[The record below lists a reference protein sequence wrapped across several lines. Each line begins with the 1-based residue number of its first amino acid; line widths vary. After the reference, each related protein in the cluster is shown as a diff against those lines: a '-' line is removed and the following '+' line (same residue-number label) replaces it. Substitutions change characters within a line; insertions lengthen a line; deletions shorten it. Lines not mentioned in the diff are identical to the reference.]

1 MFNNRQIH
9 SNSQLQ
15 NPQIQ
20 NSNRLRYVR
29 LVTTSMPP
37 NNGTSKSANNGE
49 SRLASNTSTS
59 PCGIIQNQLFVPP
72 RIHSLV
78 SPLNSSNQ
86 NISNTLH
93 VSETNVA
100 VVSFLILIIN

>member
-9 SNSQLQ
+9 SQLQ

-29 LVTTSMPP
+29 LVTTSMT

-49 SRLASNTSTS
+49 SRLGHTSTS
-59 PCGIIQNQLFVPP
+59 PCGIIQNQIFVPP
-72 RIHSLV
+72 RMHSLV
-78 SPLNSSNQ
+78 SSLNSSNQ

-93 VSETNVA
+93 VGEA